1 MQQSS
6 GDMSLEEQLKTH
18 GWRVY
23 FHEKKKEV
31 RYISPEYGIS
41 FLCEITAYEFE
52 LQRQQCNGNEG
63 KALSIFLNKKKNGRR
78 DLSDI
83 IYGGRKRAKLLV
95 ELHDEEFERGGGEIG
110 DSLGE
115 DSIEEKQLKS
125 SVSTEKDGKLGDS
138 SNKGTTTVSVQVAT
152 KPEPIDLGD
161 FIRPTKLLATA
172 KATSASSS
180 QGQIVAGSP
189 NPIPKANDLGFF
201 YREGPRRKTQT

>member
-1 MQQSS
+1 M
-6 GDMSLEEQLKTH
+6 
-18 GWRVY
+18 
-23 FHEKKKEV
+23 
-31 RYISPEYGIS
+31 SPEYGIS

-52 LQRQQCNGNEG
+52 LQRRQCNGNEG
-63 KALSIFLNKKKNGRR
+63 KALSIFLKKKKNGRR

-83 IYGGRKRAKLLV
+83 IYGGKKHAIFLV
-95 ELHDEEFERGGGEIG
+95 EWGGGEIG

-189 NPIPKANDLGFF
+189 NPIPKATDLGFF

>member
-1 MQQSS
+1 
-6 GDMSLEEQLKTH
+6 
-18 GWRVY
+18 
-23 FHEKKKEV
+23 
-31 RYISPEYGIS
+31 
-41 FLCEITAYEFE
+41 
-52 LQRQQCNGNEG
+52 
-63 KALSIFLNKKKNGRR
+63 
-78 DLSDI
+78 
-83 IYGGRKRAKLLV
+83 
-95 ELHDEEFERGGGEIG
+95 
-110 DSLGE
+110 LGE